1 MTKGS
6 ITVRT
11 DPDTIERLDKLAV
24 ALDRSRNYLVNQA
37 LKAYLDEQAWQIE
50 EINAGLAE
58 LERGEG
64 VPHEQAM
71 AEMEAYAKSK
81 AT

>member
-11 DPDTIERLDKLAV
+11 DPETLERLDRLAS

-37 LKAYLDEQAWQIE
+37 LRAYLDQQAWQIE
-50 EINAGLAE
+50 EIKAGLAE
-58 LERGEG
+58 LDRGEG
-64 VPHEQAM
+64 VPHEKAM
-71 AEMEAYAKSK
+71 ADLEARLAEK
-81 AT
+81 AG